1 MTRSCL
7 ARFHILEAIVN
18 HLAKTTALPKTSPPL
33 LSLSPPSRITATL
46 ASKHTTLCTDLTS
59 ETVILTQT
67 LGLCVSIWVAYQPAE
82 EYHPPHITPV
92 RDSNLG
98 DEVAVTHYFIESQTG
113 KNFHI
118 RYRFSPLF
126 TFSDGAVAI
135 ILKFI
140 DGIECQQL
148 VMNHEDL
155 IEIAPVELAKR
166 ATVVSDIERIKTLR
180 TIKVMIGFGKTCPG
194 SGYP

>member
-18 HLAKTTALPKTSPPL
+18 HLRSTTP
-33 LSLSPPSRITATL
+33 
-46 ASKHTTLCTDLTS
+46 LTS
-59 ETVILTQT
+59 RPLETPTF
-67 LGLCVSIWVAYQPAE
+67 
-82 EYHPPHITPV
+82 
-92 RDSNLG
+92 G

-126 TFSDGAVAI
+126 TFSDGVVAI
-135 ILKFI
+135 ILKFFI

-155 IEIAPVELAKR
+155 IGARDKIQNMCYRRMEMGDGRSDSYSLTFSEIAPVELAKR
-166 ATVVSDIERIKTLR
+166 ATVVSDIERIKTLK